1 MINCCSHPRRATTIN
16 QRSRWDRDLDTQK
29 CENGCEL
36 YISVEDYDDKKDN
49 VFPLSM
55 EYSIHI
61 TTGEK
66 PIEVEFDKGCVLD
79 NHHVQLMMI
88 LLRIFLMI

>member
-49 VFPLSM
+49 QTILDIVDGMHRS
-55 EYSIHI
+55 EGGVVA
-61 TTGEK
+61 TEK
-66 PIEVEFDKGCVLD
+66 KLAEKGSYIKGGL
-79 NHHVQLMMI
+79 
-88 LLRIFLMI
+88 